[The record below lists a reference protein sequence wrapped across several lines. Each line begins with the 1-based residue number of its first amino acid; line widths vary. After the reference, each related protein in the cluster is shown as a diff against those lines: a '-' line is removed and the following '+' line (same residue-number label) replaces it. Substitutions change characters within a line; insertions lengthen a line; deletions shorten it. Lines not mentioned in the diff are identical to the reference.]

1 MKEKIRKTIVF
12 SLLPLAVIWAI
23 YNMTDD
29 KKQTTVTISTEAE
42 SGTAKIPAAA
52 IEKIDTAKYASLPW
66 GKDPFYRA
74 RKNGHSPALPPK
86 KPRWH
91 LAGILFGEAEPY
103 AVVNNTI
110 VTEGDM
116 VDGARVILINK
127 SVVTLEKDGI
137 EIRLKVAKD
146 KS

>member
-1 MKEKIRKTIVF
+1 MKEKTRKAIIF

-29 KKQTTVTISTEAE
+29 KKKTTVPIPTEAE
-42 SGTAKIPAAA
+42 AGTAKVPAAV
-52 IEKIDTAKYASLPW
+52 IVKIDTAKYASLPW

-74 RKNGHSPALPPK
+74 GKYEHSPPLPPK
-86 KPRWH
+86 EPRWH

-110 VTEGDM
+110 VTEGD
-116 VDGARVILINK
+116 VVGGARVILINK
-127 SVVTLEKDGI
+127 SMVTLEKDGV